1 MVIDHTVVL
10 LYPFCVLLQVCT
22 LENVGGIMG
31 RKIVLRFDF
40 QGGVEF
46 YAQHRLFCV
55 SDETRAGR
63 AVPPPSILHTAAGGA
78 FRILFVGNTF

>member
-10 LYPFCVLLQVCT
+10 LYPFCVRLQVCT

-31 RKIVLRFDF
+31 RLCYALIFKAVLSYTLNTAF
-40 QGGVEF
+40 
-46 YAQHRLFCV
+46 FCV

-78 FRILFVGNTF
+78 FRILFVGNI